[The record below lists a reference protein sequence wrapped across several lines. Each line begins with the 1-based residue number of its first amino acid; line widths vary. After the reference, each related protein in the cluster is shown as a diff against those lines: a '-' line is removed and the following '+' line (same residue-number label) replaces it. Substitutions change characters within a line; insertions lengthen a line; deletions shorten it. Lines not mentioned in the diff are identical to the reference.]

1 MRAMVRAA
9 ALAAAVVLATGRL
22 ASGAFH
28 LALIDEV
35 MSGVGADPSVQYVEI
50 RMLSVGQVVVAD
62 TRLTVFSC
70 DGTTKTQLLLV
81 PSNVGNSGVGT
92 RWIMATPSFAAAAC
106 INPDFTF
113 TPPEGHPGIFPT
125 CGMVCWGAPSDTFP
139 PPPASWNLEDP
150 DQYID
155 CLAYGGYTGPPV
167 PSTGYTTAN
176 GANFVGGTMS
186 LTRSGGSTRF
196 NSQQFSP
203 ASPTPRNNAGQDGT
217 LGATCPTPTTSTTT
231 PGASTTSTTT
241 TVTGGPTTTLAAPL
255 SGGPPKKTDCYG
267 EWLLRG
273 APGGKPVLRCKDGDT
288 SCDSSVGPGCVVQAQ
303 LCFNDAGNAIY
314 RGKCATAPVQ
324 RFQQTSETKDQVDL
338 DNWNAMGA
346 ALTGLGSRISPPA
359 ATFEAPITSFAC
371 TAPFDL
377 AVPLRTRGARSLKG
391 VRTILSATSA
401 GKIDKDSLKIICLP

>member
-1 MRAMVRAA
+1 V
-9 ALAAAVVLATGRL
+9 AVVLATGGL

-28 LALIDEV
+28 FALIDEV

-50 RMLSVGQVVVAD
+50 RMLSAGQILVAD
-62 TRLTVFSC
+62 TRLTIFSC

-113 TPPEGHPGIFPT
+113 TPPGGHPGIFPT
-125 CGMVCWGAPSDTFP
+125 CGMVCWGAPYGTFP

-155 CLAYGGYTGPPV
+155 CLAYGGYTGPV

-176 GANFVGGTMS
+176 AADFLGGTMS

-196 NSQQFSP
+196 NSQEFAP
-203 ASPTPRNNAGQDGT
+203 AAPTPRNNAGLDGT

-241 TVTGGPTTTLAAPL
+241 TVTGGPTTTLAPPL
-255 SGGPPKKTDCYG
+255 AGGAPKKTDCYG
-267 EWLLRG
+267 EWILRG

-288 SCDSSVGPGCVVQAQ
+288 SCDTSAGPGCVVQGQ
-303 LCFNDAGNAIY
+303 LCFNDTANPIY
-314 RGKCATAPVQ
+314 RNKCASAPVQ
-324 RFQQTSETKDQVDL
+324 RFEQTSQTKDQVDL
-338 DNWNAMGA
+338 DNWDAMGT
-346 ALTGLGSRISPPA
+346 ALAGLGSRITAPA
-359 ATFEAPITSFAC
+359 ATFETPITSLAC
-371 TAPFDL
+371 TAPFEL
-377 AVPLRTRGARSLKG
+377 SVPLRTRGARSLKG
-391 VRTILSATSA
+391 VRTIVTATSA
-401 GKIDKDSLKIICLP
+401 GKIDRDSVKIICLP